1 MSEIENS
8 VVTKKYLDVIE
19 TYRPMDDVFMKN
31 IFRESPELVEMV
43 LRIIIDKPDLQVIRS
58 ETQADLIRIT
68 GSRGLCLDVY
78 ATDDAGKKYDVEVQ
92 KESSDMKPE
101 RARYH
106 ASAMD
111 VENSWHGMTFD
122 QLPDTYVIFIS
133 EKDYFGRKQ
142 PVYAIRRTVDD
153 DNSLFND
160 GSNILYVNGEYRD
173 DTMIGK
179 LMHDFNCCN
188 PKDMLIPEL
197 SKRTEYLKTNK
208 KEVEHMCIQL
218 KEMEERGI
226 VKGKILGRLE
236 LAKEI
241 VLSLF
246 ENQKQMTI
254 EQIAQT
260 VSVSVVQVQEWI
272 DDKESV

>member
-19 TYRPMDDVFMKN
+19 TYRPMDDVFMRN

-78 ATDDAGKKYDVEVQ
+78 ATDDAGKKYYVEVQ

-133 EKDYFGRKQ
+133 EKDYFVRKQ

-208 KEVEHMCIQL
+208 KEVEHMCKQL

-226 VKGKILGRLE
+226 EKGKILTLIQLVIE
-236 LAKEI
+236 KDLSVEKAVAKSG
-241 VLSLF
+241 LSF
-246 ENQKQMTI
+246 EEFLKAKAEYETNYR
-254 EQIAQT
+254 
-260 VSVSVVQVQEWI
+260 S
-272 DDKESV
+272 

>member
-19 TYRPMDDVFMKN
+19 TYRPMDDVFMRN

-208 KEVEHMCIQL
+208 KEVEHMCKQL

-260 VSVSVVQVQEWI
+260 VGVSVAQVQEWI

>member
-19 TYRPMDDVFMKN
+19 TYRPMDDVFMRN

-208 KEVEHMCIQL
+208 KEVEHMCKQL
-218 KEMEERGI
+218 KEMEESGI
-226 VKGKILGRLE
+226 SIGIEKGKILTLIQLVIE
-236 LAKEI
+236 KD
-241 VLSLF
+241 LSLEKAVAKSGLSF
-246 ENQKQMTI
+246 EEFLKAKAEYETNYR
-254 EQIAQT
+254 
-260 VSVSVVQVQEWI
+260 S
-272 DDKESV
+272 

>member
-19 TYRPMDDVFMKN
+19 TYRPMDDVFMRN

-179 LMHDFNCCN
+179 LMHDFNYCN

-208 KEVEHMCIQL
+208 KEVEHMCKQL

-226 VKGKILGRLE
+226 SIGIEKGKILTLIQLVIE
-236 LAKEI
+236 KDLSVEKAVAKSG
-241 VLSLF
+241 LSF
-246 ENQKQMTI
+246 EEFLKAKAEYETNYR
-254 EQIAQT
+254 
-260 VSVSVVQVQEWI
+260 S
-272 DDKESV
+272 

>member
-19 TYRPMDDVFMKN
+19 TYRPMDDVFMRN

-208 KEVEHMCIQL
+208 KEVEHMCKQL

-226 VKGKILGRLE
+226 SIGIEKGKILTLIQLVIE
-236 LAKEI
+236 KD
-241 VLSLF
+241 LSLEKAVAKSGLSF
-246 ENQKQMTI
+246 EEFLKAKAEYETNYR
-254 EQIAQT
+254 
-260 VSVSVVQVQEWI
+260 S
-272 DDKESV
+272 

>member
-19 TYRPMDDVFMKN
+19 TYRPMDDVFMRN

-208 KEVEHMCIQL
+208 KEVEHMCKQL

-226 VKGKILGRLE
+226 SIGIEKGKILTLIQLVIE
-236 LAKEI
+236 KDLSVEKAVAKSG
-241 VLSLF
+241 LSF
-246 ENQKQMTI
+246 EEFLKAKAEYETNYR
-254 EQIAQT
+254 
-260 VSVSVVQVQEWI
+260 S
-272 DDKESV
+272 

>member
-19 TYRPMDDVFMKN
+19 TYRPMDDVFMRN

-208 KEVEHMCIQL
+208 KEVEHMCKQL

-226 VKGKILGRLE
+226 SIGIEKGKILTLIQLVIE
-236 LAKEI
+236 KD
-241 VLSLF
+241 LSLEKAVAKSGLSF
-246 ENQKQMTI
+246 EEFLKAKAEYEKNNH
-254 EQIAQT
+254 
-260 VSVSVVQVQEWI
+260 S
-272 DDKESV
+272 